1 MYEKVKYDDMEI
13 YENDGQ
19 SERTIQSL
27 EVMLRTCMIDL
38 ENGWDRHLPLIEFSY
53 NNSYHMSIKAA
64 PFEALYGRKC
74 RSPVCWAE
82 VRDTQLTGPE
92 IIRET
97 TKKIM
102 QIIQRIQSAHDRK
115 KSYADV
121 RRKPLEFQ
129 VGDKVMLKVS
139 PWKGVIRFGKRE
151 KLNPMYIGPFKVLAK
166 RSFAHLVVLIY
177 EVTLSGL
184 YSAATQFGGVTGG
197 VIVYTR
203 WIEKMES
210 VQDMSGCRDNQKMVA
225 ATKPL
230 TIQKAVQK
238 AGTLTNEAIRN
249 GSLKKN
255 TEKRGNDG
263 EPSRYRNVKDDNKRS
278 RTGNAFATIAN
289 LVWREYTG
297 TTPKCMNYN
306 LHHLPESPCRA
317 CFSCNCLR
325 HLAKDCRVVP
335 RMVNPMNA
343 KNPTAARGACFE
355 CGEEAHQYP
364 NIMTGTFT
372 LNHHYATT
380 LFDSGVDYS
389 FVSTAFTPLLGIES
403 NNLGFS
409 YEIEIASGQ
418 LVKINKVIRG
428 MDWLSKHKAKIIFH
442 EKVVRITL
450 RNGKTLRVIGEKPKE
465 KNRYPLPRIDDLFDQ
480 LQGSQYFSKID
491 LRSGYH
497 QLRVHEDDIPKTAF
511 RTQYGHFEF
520 MVMPFGLTNAP
531 MFLGHVING
540 DGIHV
545 DPSKIEAVKN

>member
-1 MYEKVKYDDMEI
+1 
-13 YENDGQ
+13 
-19 SERTIQSL
+19 
-27 EVMLRTCMIDL
+27 
-38 ENGWDRHLPLIEFSY
+38 
-53 NNSYHMSIKAA
+53 
-64 PFEALYGRKC
+64 
-74 RSPVCWAE
+74 
-82 VRDTQLTGPE
+82 
-92 IIRET
+92 
-97 TKKIM
+97 
-102 QIIQRIQSAHDRK
+102 
-115 KSYADV
+115 
-121 RRKPLEFQ
+121 
-129 VGDKVMLKVS
+129 
-139 PWKGVIRFGKRE
+139 
-151 KLNPMYIGPFKVLAK
+151 
-166 RSFAHLVVLIY
+166 
-177 EVTLSGL
+177 
-184 YSAATQFGGVTGG
+184 
-197 VIVYTR
+197 
-203 WIEKMES
+203 
-210 VQDMSGCRDNQKMVA
+210 MVA

-355 CGEEAHQYP
+355 CGGIDYFKEACPRLNQAQRPEGGRP
-364 NIMTGTFT
+364 NQVVSIKRGQGRWNNGNWAHGGAFM
-372 LNHHYATT
+372 L
-380 LFDSGVDYS
+380 

-465 KNRYPLPRIDDLFDQ
+465 KV
-480 LQGSQYFSKID
+480 GH
-491 LRSGYH
+491 LRS
-497 QLRVHEDDIPKTAF
+497 EKTK
-511 RTQYGHFEF
+511 E
-520 MVMPFGLTNAP
+520 
-531 MFLGHVING
+531 
-540 DGIHV
+540 
-545 DPSKIEAVKN
+545 